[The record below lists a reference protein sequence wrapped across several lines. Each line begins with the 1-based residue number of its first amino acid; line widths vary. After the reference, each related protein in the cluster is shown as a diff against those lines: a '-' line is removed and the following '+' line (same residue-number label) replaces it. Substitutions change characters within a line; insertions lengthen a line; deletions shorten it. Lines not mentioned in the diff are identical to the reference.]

1 MQHIEKVK
9 LKCSQE
15 GKILT
20 AKISD
25 LSREDMQPLSNAD
38 FHKGSALL
46 CDIGGKAY
54 PVQFMAYDG
63 NACSCCKI

>member
-1 MQHIEKVK
+1 MLAVCDFVCNVEKVK

-15 GKILT
+15 GKIFT

-38 FHKGSALL
+38 FHIGSVLL
-46 CDIGGKAY
+46 CDIRGKSI
-54 PVQFMAYDG
+54 PCPIHGV
-63 NACSCCKI
+63 